1 MVHARVNK
9 LQRTTYLQYTI
20 LSHYYEYID
29 KVQVHLRSQTQ
40 VFFLNL
46 EREQFCYFGERK
58 NMHLTEI

>member
-29 KVQVHLRSQTQ
+29 KVQVHLRSPTQ
-40 VFFLNL
+40 VFFK
-46 EREQFCYFGERK
+46 FGERTVLLFWREEK
-58 NMHLTEI
+58 HAFD